1 MTSAAPARAANG
13 PGPSRPAPACSS
25 GWLVTSS
32 PTFVISTLTA
42 ASRAYAATSRRLSF
56 IISPSAPLAGMG
68 RGPLAGGPR
77 DRREQ
82 LVPVSGHAA
91 PAHHH
96 RGAASRDPASPPRP
110 VRPPPLTPPRSP
122 PHR

>member
-82 LVPVSGHAA
+82 LVPVSGQAA
-91 PAHHH
+91 AAHHH
-96 RGAASRDPASPPRP
+96 RGAAAPDPTPPPSPIPPAPQSPPP
-110 VRPPPLTPPRSP
+110 VHPP
-122 PHR
+122 

>member
-1 MTSAAPARAANG
+1 MTTAARARAANG
-13 PGPSRPAPACSS
+13 PGPSRPAPAWIP

-32 PTFVISTLTA
+32 PTSVISTLTA

-82 LVPVSGHAA
+82 LVPVSGQAA
-91 PAHHH
+91 AAHHH
-96 RGAASRDPASPPRP
+96 RGAAAPGPAPRRRP
-110 VRPPPLTPPRSP
+110 RRPPQRD
-122 PHR
+122 